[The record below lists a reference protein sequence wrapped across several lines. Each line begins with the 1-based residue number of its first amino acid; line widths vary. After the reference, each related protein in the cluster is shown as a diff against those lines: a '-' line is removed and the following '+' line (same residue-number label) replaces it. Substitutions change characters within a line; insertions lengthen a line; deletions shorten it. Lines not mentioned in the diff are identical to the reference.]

1 MNKTLVIMAAGMGSR
16 YGGLKQIDSVG
27 PNGEIIIDY
36 SIYDAISAGF
46 NKVVFI
52 IRKENLEIFKEV
64 VGDKV
69 SKKINVEYVFQETDI
84 LPDGVSVDVERIKP
98 WGTSHAI
105 MCCKGIVNEPFA
117 VVNADDF
124 YGREAFELVSKWMD
138 TIDMNKKPYS
148 FAMVG
153 YVLKNT
159 LTENGTVSRGICEKD
174 ENSNL
179 ISVTERTKIMRNG
192 ENVQFNE
199 DDVWYDVDE
208 NSVVSM
214 NFWGLTPSFIEEVEK
229 GFVNFLNSKDKD
241 LTKAE
246 YYLPTA
252 ISELLEDNKCTVNV
266 LTTNEKWIG
275 VTYKEDK
282 DAVKEEIA
290 KKVTDGKYPNNLF
303 EA

>member
-16 YGGLKQIDSVG
+16 YGGLKQIDPVG

-64 VGDKV
+64 VGNKV
-69 SKKINVEYVFQETDI
+69 SSKINVKYVFQETSI
-84 LPDGVSVDVERIKP
+84 LPEGSATDVERAKP
-98 WGTSHAI
+98 WGTGHAV
-105 MCCKGIVNEPFA
+105 MCCKGVVNEPFA
-117 VVNADDF
+117 VINADDF
-124 YGREAFELVSKWMD
+124 YGREAFELVSNWMD
-138 TIDMNKKPYS
+138 TLDANKKPYEFS
-148 FAMVG
+148 MVG

-159 LTENGTVSRGICEKD
+159 LTENGTVSRGICETD
-174 ENSNL
+174 ENSRL
-179 ISVTERTKIMRNG
+179 VSVTERTKIMRNG
-192 ENVQFNE
+192 ENVQFSEN
-199 DDVWYDVDE
+199 DVWYDVDE
-208 NSVVSM
+208 NSIVSM
-214 NFWGLTPSFIEEVEK
+214 NFWAFTPDFINEAEK
-229 GFVNFLNSKDKD
+229 GFANFLKSGDKD

-252 ISELLEDNKCTVNV
+252 VSELIEDEKCFVNV

-282 DAVKEEIA
+282 DAVKAQIA
-290 KKVTDGKYPNNLF
+290 SKVENKEYPDNLF
-303 EA
+303 GV